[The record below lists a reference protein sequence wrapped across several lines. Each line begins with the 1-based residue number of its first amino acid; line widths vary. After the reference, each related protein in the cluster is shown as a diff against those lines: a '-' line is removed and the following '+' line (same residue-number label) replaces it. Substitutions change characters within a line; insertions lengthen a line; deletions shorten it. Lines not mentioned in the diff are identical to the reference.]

1 MKTIGENI
9 AYFRKKNK
17 LTQEELAEKLSV
29 TSQAVSKWECDSSY
43 PDITGMQALAKS
55 LGVTVDELING
66 EQQLPEISEAPKE
79 QIDRRIV
86 LINVEATDT
95 TVTTRLPVSFV
106 KKSIENGMFK
116 KIVGEEAFE
125 NMGALEDMIDSGL
138 TGTFVEVDNPEAQ
151 VSIKIKVVDYD
162 N

>member
-43 PDITGMQALAKS
+43 PDITGIQSLAKI
-55 LGVTVDELING
+55 LGVTVDDLLTG
-66 EQQLPEISEAPKE
+66 EKALPEIIEAPKE
-79 QIDRRIV
+79 KIDRRIV
-86 LINVEATDT
+86 LINVENGDT
-95 TVTTRLPVSFV
+95 EITTRLPVSFV
-106 KKSIENGMFK
+106 KKSIENGSFK
-116 KIVGEEAFE
+116 EMIGEDAFDHIG
-125 NMGALEDMIDSGL
+125 MLTDMIDSGL
-138 TGTFVEVDNPEAQ
+138 TGSIVEVNTGDAKI
-151 VSIKIKVVDYD
+151 SIKVTEYE

>member
-43 PDITGMQALAKS
+43 PDITGMQALAKV
-55 LGVTVDELING
+55 LGVTIDEIING
-66 EQQLPEISEAPKE
+66 EQQIPELSEAPKE
-79 QIDRRIV
+79 KIDRRIL
-86 LINVEATDT
+86 LINVEASDT
-95 TVTTRLPVSFV
+95 SIITRLPVSFV
-106 KKSIENGMFK
+106 KKSIENGTLK

-125 NMGALEDMIDSGL
+125 QFGALEDMIDSGL
-138 TGTFVEVDNPEAQ
+138 TGPIINVDNPNTKI
-151 VSIKIKVVDYD
+151 SIKVVDYE

>member
-43 PDITGMQALAKS
+43 PDITGMQALAKT

-66 EQQLPEISEAPKE
+66 EQQLPEVSEAPKE
-79 QIDRRIV
+79 KIDRRIV

>member
-29 TSQAVSKWECDSSY
+29 TAQAVSKWECDSSY
-43 PDITGMQALAKS
+43 PDITGMQALAKA
-55 LGVTVDELING
+55 LGVTVDEIING
-66 EQQLPEISEAPKE
+66 ERQIPEINEAPKE
-79 QIDRRIV
+79 KIDRRIV
-86 LINVEATDT
+86 LINVEASDT

-138 TGTFVEVDNPEAQ
+138 TGTIVEVNNPEAQ
-151 VSIKIKVVDYD
+151 ISIKVVDYE

>member
-17 LTQEELAEKLSV
+17 LTQEELAEQLSV

-43 PDITGMQALAKS
+43 PDITGMQSLAKI
-55 LGVTVDELING
+55 LGVTVDEIING
-66 EQQLPEISEAPKE
+66 EKALPEIIEAPKE
-79 QIDRRIV
+79 KIDRRIL
-86 LINVEATDT
+86 LINVEASDT
-95 TVTTRLPVSFV
+95 TITTRLPVSFV
-106 KKSIENGMFK
+106 KKSIENGTLK

-125 NMGALEDMIDSGL
+125 QFGALEDMIDSGL
-138 TGTFVEVDNPEAQ
+138 TGPIIDVDNHNTQ
-151 VSIKIKVVDYD
+151 ISIKVVDYE

>member
-66 EQQLPEISEAPKE
+66 EQQLPEVSEAPKE

-86 LINVEATDT
+86 LINVKATDT

-151 VSIKIKVVDYD
+151 ISIKVVDYD

>member
-29 TSQAVSKWECDSSY
+29 TSQAVSKWECDTSY
-43 PDITGMQALAKS
+43 PDITGMQALAKT
-55 LGVTVDELING
+55 LGTTVDELING
-66 EQQLPEISEAPKE
+66 EQQLPQINEAPKD

-86 LINVEATDT
+86 LIEVQASDT
-95 TVTTRLPVSFV
+95 TVTARFPVPFV
-106 KKSIENGMFK
+106 NKAIENGTLK
-116 KIVGEEAFE
+116 KMIGEEAFLH
-125 NMGALEDMIDSGL
+125 MGALKDMIDSGL
-138 TGTFVEVDNPEAQ
+138 TGPIINIDNPNTII
-151 VSIKIKVVDYD
+151 SIKVIDHE

>member
-9 AYFRKKNK
+9 AFFRKKSK

-29 TSQAVSKWECDSSY
+29 TSQAVSKWECDTSY
-43 PDITGMQALAKS
+43 PDITGMQALAKT

-66 EQQLPEISEAPKE
+66 EQQLPEVSEAPKE
-79 QIDRRIV
+79 KIDRRIV

>member
-17 LTQEELAEKLSV
+17 LTQEELAEKLSI

-43 PDITGMQALAKS
+43 PDITGMQSLAKI
-55 LGVTVDELING
+55 LGVTVDEIING
-66 EQQLPEISEAPKE
+66 EKALPEIIEAPKE
-79 QIDRRIV
+79 KIDRRIL
-86 LINVEATDT
+86 LINVEASDT
-95 TVTTRLPVSFV
+95 TITTRLPVSFV
-106 KKSIENGMFK
+106 KKSIENGTLK

-125 NMGALEDMIDSGL
+125 QFWALEDMIDSGL
-138 TGTFVEVDNPEAQ
+138 TGPIIDVDNHNTQ
-151 VSIKIKVVDYD
+151 ISIKVVDYE

>member
-9 AYFRKKNK
+9 AYFRKKKK

-29 TSQAVSKWECDSSY
+29 TSQAVSKWECNSSY
-43 PDITGMQALAKS
+43 PDITGMQALATVLS
-55 LGVTVDELING
+55 VTVDELING
-66 EQQLPEISEAPKE
+66 ELQLPEISEAPEEK
-79 QIDRRIV
+79 IDRRIV
-86 LINVEATDT
+86 LISVKATDT

-125 NMGALEDMIDSGL
+125 NMGALQDMIDSGL

-151 VSIKIKVVDYD
+151 ISIKVVDYD

>member
-43 PDITGMQALAKS
+43 PDITGMQALAKI
-55 LGVTVDELING
+55 LGVTVDEIING
-66 EQQLPEISEAPKE
+66 ERQLPEIIEAPKDK
-79 QIDRRIV
+79 IDRRIL
-86 LINVEATDT
+86 LINIEASDT
-95 TVTTRLPVSFV
+95 TVTNRLPVSFV
-106 KKSIENGMFK
+106 KKSIENGMLK

-138 TGTFVEVDNPEAQ
+138 TGTIVEINNQEAQ
-151 VSIKIKVVDYD
+151 ISIKVVDYD

>member
-43 PDITGMQALAKS
+43 PDITGMQALAKI
-55 LGVTVDELING
+55 LGVTVDEIING
-66 EQQLPEISEAPKE
+66 EQQMPELSEAPKD

-86 LINVEATDT
+86 LIEVQASDT
-95 TVTTRLPVSFV
+95 TVTARFPVPFV
-106 KKSIENGMFK
+106 NKAIENGTLK
-116 KIVGEEAFE
+116 KMIGEEAFLH
-125 NMGALEDMIDSGL
+125 MGALKDMIDSGL
-138 TGTFVEVDNPEAQ
+138 TGPIININNPNTII
-151 VSIKIKVVDYD
+151 SIKVIDHE